1 MRSLLALTIA
11 ALTTSAFAHD
21 DRFSNTQIES
31 TELKPGYYMLTGQGG
46 NMLLQT
52 GEDGNLLVDDQ
63 YAPLAP
69 KIKKA
74 IDALAEGGVRYV
86 LNTHWHFD
94 HTGGNE
100 AMAKD
105 GATIVAHDNVRVRM
119 SKGQEMK
126 DFKRVVAP
134 SPVDALPVI
143 TYSNRMQLHHNDSTI
158 SVEHLSSGH
167 TDGDSVVFFV
177 EQNIVHMGDVFFNG
191 MYPFIDAGSGGSIVD
206 VISTVNQVLDRTDDN
221 TIIVP
226 GHGPLATKGDLIV
239 YRDMLAEMRT
249 RLTEMRA
256 KGMSD
261 EQIVAANPSADFDE
275 KWNNWLKGP
284 QWVGIILK
292 GL

>member
-1 MRSLLALTIA
+1 MRVFLALIMASCTFTA
-11 ALTTSAFAHD
+11 VAHD
-21 DRFSNTQIES
+21 DRFSATQIES

-52 GEDGNLLVDDQ
+52 GNDGNLLVDDQ

-69 KIKKA
+69 KIKSA
-74 IDALAEGGVRYV
+74 IDQLAAGGVRYV

-94 HTGGNE
+94 HTGGNQ
-100 AMAKD
+100 AMAQS

-119 SKGQEMK
+119 SKGQHME
-126 DFKRVVAP
+126 DFSRDVPAAP
-134 SPVDALPVI
+134 VEALPVI
-143 TYSNRMQLHHNDSTI
+143 TYNNRLQLHHNGATI
-158 SVEHLSSGH
+158 SVEHLNSGH

-177 EQNIVHMGDVFFNG
+177 EKNIVHMGDLFFNG
-191 MYPFIDAGSGGSIVD
+191 MYPFIDAGSGGSINSM
-206 VISTVNQVLDRTDDN
+206 IASVNQVLDRVDTS

-226 GHGPLATKGDLIV
+226 GHGPLANKDDLLA
-239 YRDMLAEMRT
+239 YRDMLTDMRS
-249 RLTEMRA
+249 RLLAMRE

-261 EQIVAANPSADFDE
+261 SDIVAAKPSADYDE

-284 QWVGIILK
+284 KWVEIVLK